1 MRPQKL
7 NFMSNFTTD
16 PQNEV
21 FDVVNEN
28 DEVIGEATRGEV
40 HQNPGLIHRTVDI
53 WILNDKG
60 EILIQQRSLTKD
72 KSPGKWDISC
82 AGHIQKGHDSET
94 TAERELQEE
103 LGIKADCRFITK
115 FIVRLP
121 DQTEMINLY
130 YAVHNGPFNFP
141 KEEINQVKF
150 FTKDEALR
158 FIKTDPSASYFSKK
172 EIPMVFELLEKK

>member
-1 MRPQKL
+1 
-7 NFMSNFTTD
+7 MSNFTTD

-21 FDVVNEN
+21 FDFVNEN
-28 DEVIGEATRGEV
+28 DEVVGEATRGEV
-40 HQNPGLIHRTVDI
+40 HQDPKLIHRVVHI

-60 EILIQQRSLTKD
+60 EILLQQRSLTKD
-72 KSPGKWDISC
+72 KAPGQWDISC
-82 AGHIQKGHDSET
+82 AGHVQKGYDPET
-94 TAERELQEE
+94 TAKRELQEE
-103 LGIKADCRFITK
+103 LGIKADCKLITRL
-115 FIVRLP
+115 IVRLP

-130 YAVHNGPFNFP
+130 YSVHNGPFNFP